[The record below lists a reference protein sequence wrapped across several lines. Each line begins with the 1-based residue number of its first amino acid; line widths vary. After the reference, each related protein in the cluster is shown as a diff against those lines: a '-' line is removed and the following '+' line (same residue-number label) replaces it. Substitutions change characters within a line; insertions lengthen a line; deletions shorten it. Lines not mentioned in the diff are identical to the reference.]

1 VHASKPKPVLRHPG
15 GKSGLSG
22 TPPTKTGPTGWALQ
36 GHLRFQRSSP
46 KAAKDLK
53 GPFPVLQVKVYDA
66 EKKRSEKIELAA
78 A

>member
-1 VHASKPKPVLRHPG
+1 
-15 GKSGLSG
+15 
-22 TPPTKTGPTGWALQ
+22 LQ